1 MSTRTIQPPPRHAG
15 ARPSALARG
24 RTMLDDPVVGNA
36 LIMVLTTL
44 LMAGAG
50 TTFWI
55 VVARLAQPAEVGVAS
70 TLVTAAEALGFF
82 AQLGLN
88 VSLLRSMS
96 HSTRPASDVTTAS
109 LVVALAGVA
118 LAVAYAGVV
127 PSLSPGVAR
136 ALDWSVVPVFALLV
150 AATAVNQLTDSLFL
164 ALDRVRANLWV
175 NGVLTGTVRMAVPF
189 ALAGAGAF
197 RIFGVLGATSVLAA
211 GASIAVILHRLPDRP
226 SLRPSPGFGS
236 ARGLAAA
243 GYVVNGLLITPQLVL
258 PLIVINTM
266 GAALNAV
273 FFISFQV
280 ANLLN
285 HAVYTVGNAMYAEA
299 ERTTAA
305 PRAVTRRGA
314 RTMAAAVVLGAG
326 TVVLAAPLLLAVF
339 GARYADAGAPA
350 LRLLALG
357 ASGVALNYWAAM
369 RLRLTASGRT
379 MVLAQLIST
388 GLTLAGVAWGA
399 PHGLTGVALGWWLGQ
414 SAGGA
419 IALLLTRLAQDRS
432 PYDRKVHG

>member
-1 MSTRTIQPPPRHAG
+1 MSVGTLPSGPRHSAV
-15 ARPSALARG
+15 RPSPIGRARAV
-24 RTMLDDPVVGNA
+24 LDDPVVGNA

-50 TTFWI
+50 TLFWI

-70 TLVTAAEALGFF
+70 TLVSAAEALAFF

-96 HSTRPASDVTTAS
+96 HSTRPASDVATAG
-109 LVVALAGVA
+109 LIVALAGVA
-118 LAVAYAGVV
+118 LALAYAALV

-136 ALDWSVVPVFALLV
+136 ALGWTAAPVFALLV

-164 ALDRVRANLWV
+164 AVDRVRANLWV
-175 NGVLTGTVRMAVPF
+175 NGVLTGGVRMALPF
-189 ALAGAGAF
+189 TLAGAGAF
-197 RIFGVLGATSVLAA
+197 HIFGVLGATSVLAA
-211 GASIAVILHRLPDRP
+211 GASVAVILRRLPDRP

-236 ARGLAAA
+236 ARGLAAS

-258 PLIVINTM
+258 PLVVINTM

-299 ERTTAA
+299 ERNTAEQ
-305 PRAVTRRGA
+305 RAITQRGA
-314 RTMAAAVVLGAG
+314 RTMTAAVVLGAG
-326 TVVLAAPLLLAVF
+326 VVVLAAPLLLAVF
-339 GARYADAGAPA
+339 GAQYADSGVGA

-357 ASGVALNYWAAM
+357 ASGVGLNYWAAM
-369 RLRLTASGRT
+369 RLRLIATGRA

-388 GLTLAGVAWGA
+388 GLTLTGVAWGA
-399 PHGLTGVALGWWLGQ
+399 QHGLTGVALGWWLGQ

-419 IALLLTRLAQDRS
+419 ISLLLTRLAHATT
-432 PYDRKVHG
+432 YDKEVHG